1 MKEGWR
7 RRQRARVFSAARAA
21 DLGIV
26 RDDTSP
32 LQTKKAVKPL
42 CETHPDDQHNALRE
56 RARFCR
62 FVLRR
67 RGSRADA
74 RRRGVMV

>member
-1 MKEGWR
+1 MCSQLRGPLTLASYDGPTR
-7 RRQRARVFSAARAA
+7 RRCSEER
-21 DLGIV
+21 
-26 RDDTSP
+26 
-32 LQTKKAVKPL
+32 
-42 CETHPDDQHNALRE
+42 CETQLVVQHNALRE

-67 RGSRADA
+67 RGSRAGA